1 MFDDITP
8 KQNPQSAP
16 APLDEDVFADNL
28 ELQSGEAEGNALK
41 TEIAKTRIP
50 QPQKGDPSSF
60 PPAPQRGA
68 HYSASAYAQPVVPFA
83 PAVKGDVPV
92 SKPMPMPMV
101 YGRRRLVVFVLSQ
114 IVLTLLIIIGILSY
128 KLLASPH
135 TKSSFG
141 TDSSRVVPA
150 PKQPNETPSKEPA
163 KEPEPIKSIV
173 PDEPPLVREE
183 VVPLPPPS
191 PPSPLDTDNDG
202 LTDEE
207 ELSLGINPRVPD
219 TDFDGLGDF
228 EEVKIYHTNPA
239 LKDTDGDGY
248 IDGDEARDGFDP
260 AVAGGKLKK

>member
-8 KQNPQSAP
+8 KQNPPSAP
-16 APLDEDVFADNL
+16 APLDEDVFVDDL
-28 ELQSGEAEGNALK
+28 DLQSGEAKMSAPK
-41 TEIAKTRIP
+41 TETPKTRIP

-60 PPAPQRGA
+60 PSDPQRGA
-68 HYSASAYAQPVVPFA
+68 HYSASAYAQPAVPFA
-83 PAVKGDVPV
+83 PAVKGEVPV
-92 SKPMPMPMV
+92 SKPLPMAMV

-128 KLLASPH
+128 KLLSSPQA
-135 TKSSFG
+135 KNS
-141 TDSSRVVPA
+141 PA
-150 PKQPNETPSKEPA
+150 PKQPVETPPQEPVKEL
-163 KEPEPIKSIV
+163 EPIKNIV
-173 PDEPPLVREE
+173 PDEPPPVDEGA
-183 VVPLPPPS
+183 VPLPPPS
-191 PPSPLDTDNDG
+191 PPSSLDTDNDG

-248 IDGDEARDGFDP
+248 LDGDEVRDGFDP